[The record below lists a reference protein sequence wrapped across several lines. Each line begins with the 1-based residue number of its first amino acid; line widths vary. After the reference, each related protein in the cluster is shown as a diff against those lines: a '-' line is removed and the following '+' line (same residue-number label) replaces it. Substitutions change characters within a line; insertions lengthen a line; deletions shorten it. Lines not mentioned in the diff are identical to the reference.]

1 MNTTYFLNLV
11 AGNVMGTQ
19 TDPAI
24 PGKYYLALSQEAPS
38 LDGTGVVEPDSAAGY
53 ARIEMTNLSAPVDGV
68 ITNNSELAFN
78 ESTGDWGV
86 LTHYGIFDA
95 ETGGNLLMYEALTQS
110 RTVET
115 GTVMVVRPGYL
126 KLSVINP

>member
-11 AGNVMGTQ
+11 AGNVMGAQ

-38 LDGTGVVEPDSAAGY
+38 LDGTGVVEPDSEAGY